1 MNGILGFMVEL
12 VQIPALIVG
21 FIALLGLLAQR
32 KPAGDVITGT
42 VKTALSLLIIAGG
55 TGVLVEGLSPIQKM
69 FEMAF
74 PSGDV
79 TTFVTF
85 DEAVVSAVQTGPIAT
100 LGSEIGLTMLFGYL
114 FHLLLARIT
123 PWHYVYLTGHM
134 IWVHAGA
141 FTILIYQFGWSPVA
155 TVAVASV
162 LVGFYYTIA
171 PALAQPFVRR
181 ITGGND
187 VGFAHGQTLLNILAG
202 YIGMVVGNKEKS
214 TEDVKMPEKL
224 GFFRDVAV
232 STTLVMTIVSFV
244 SASLA
249 VITSGAG
256 AFQAP
261 IDDGGISD
269 GQNWIVF
276 ALLMALQFTAGMLI
290 LLYGVR
296 MLIGEIVPAF
306 EGISKK
312 IIPNAVP
319 ALDAPVLFAFA
330 PNALLVGLISGLIGQ
345 IAGMALCVALGWP
358 VPIPSMIVAF
368 FASGT
373 AAIFANSTGGRLA
386 AWIGGFLWGFLG
398 WIIISFAFQAEVFG
412 DLAGLGAENLGFTVP
427 DVIVPGIIIHGLAQL
442 FGLV

>member
-1 MNGILGFMVEL
+1 MNSFLAFLVEL
-12 VQIPALIVG
+12 VQIPAIIVAA
-21 FIALLGLLAQR
+21 IALLGLLVQK
-32 KPAGDVITGT
+32 KPAGDVVTGT
-42 VKTALSLLIIAGG
+42 VKTALSLLIIGG
-55 TGVLVEGLSPIQKM
+55 GAGVLVQGLAPIQSM

-74 PSGDV
+74 PTSNI

-85 DEAVVSAVQTGPIAT
+85 DEAVVSAVQSSGVGTI
-100 LGSEIGLTMLFGYL
+100 GSEIGLTMLFGYL
-114 FHLLLARIT
+114 FHLFLSRVT
-123 PWHYVYLTGHM
+123 PFHYVYLTGHM

-141 FTILIYQFGWSPVA
+141 FTILMHSLGFSPVV
-155 TVAVASV
+155 TVITASI
-162 LVGFYYTIA
+162 LVGAYYTLA

-181 ITGGND
+181 ITGGDD
-187 VGFAHGQTLLNILAG
+187 VGFAHGQTLLNVLAG

-224 GFFRDVAV
+224 SFFRDVAV
-232 STTLVMTIVSFV
+232 STFLVMTVVSLL
-244 SASLA
+244 SAIAA
-249 VITSGAG
+249 VMAG
-256 AFQAP
+256 GVDQFQAAA
-261 IDDGGISD
+261 DAGGISD
-269 GQNWIVF
+269 GQNWVVF

-306 EGISKK
+306 EGISQKV
-312 IIPNAVP
+312 IPNAIP
-319 ALDAPVLFAFA
+319 ALDVPVLFAFA

-398 WIIISFAFQAEVFG
+398 WILISYAFQMQVFG
-412 DLAGLGAENLGFTVP
+412 DLSAYGAEGLGFTVP
-427 DVIVPGIIIHGLAQL
+427 DAIVPGIIVDAIGNL
-442 FGLV
+442 FGR

>member
-1 MNGILGFMVEL
+1 MSTFVDFMVQL
-12 VQIPALIVG
+12 FQIPAIIVG
-21 FIALLGLLAQR
+21 SIALIGLLVQR
-32 KPAGDVITGT
+32 KPAGEVVTGT
-42 VKTALSLLIIAGG
+42 VKTALSLLIIGG
-55 TGVLVEGLSPIQKM
+55 GATILVNGLSPIQSM

-74 PSGDV
+74 PAGNV
-79 TTFVTF
+79 QTFVTF
-85 DEAVVSAVQTGPIAT
+85 DEAVVSAVQTGPVTA
-100 LGSEIGLTMLFGYL
+100 LGSEIGLTMLFGYM

-141 FTILIYQFGWSPVA
+141 FTIAIYQFGWSPWL
-155 TVAVASV
+155 TVLISSI
-162 LVGFYYTIA
+162 LVGFYYTLA

-181 ITGGND
+181 VTGGND
-187 VGFAHGQTLLNILAG
+187 VGFAHGQTLLNVLAG
-202 YIGMVVGNKEKS
+202 YLGMVIGNKEKS
-214 TEDVKMPEKL
+214 TEETKLPEKL
-224 GFFRDVAV
+224 SFFRDVAV
-232 STTLVMTIVSFV
+232 STTIVMTIVSFV

-249 VITSGAG
+249 VATAG
-256 AFQAP
+256 VSAFEAP
-261 IDDGGISD
+261 ADNGGISD

-276 ALLMALQFTAGMLI
+276 SLVMALTFTAGMLV

-312 IIPNAVP
+312 VIPDAIP

-345 IAGMALCVALGWP
+345 IAGMALCGAMGWP

-373 AAIFANSTGGRLA
+373 AAIFANSTGGRVA
-386 AWIGGFLWGFLG
+386 AWLGGFLWGFLG
-398 WIIISFAFQAEVFG
+398 WILISFAYQAQVFG
-412 DLAGLGAENLGFTVP
+412 DLAGLGAEGLGFTVP
-427 DVIVPGIIIHGLAQL
+427 DAIVPAIIIHFIGML
-442 FGLV
+442 FGAA

>member
-1 MNGILGFMVEL
+1 MNGFLAFMVEL
-12 VQIPALIVG
+12 VQIPAIIVG
-21 FIALLGLLAQR
+21 FIAFLGLVAQR
-32 KPAGDVITGT
+32 KPAGDVVTGT
-42 VKTALSLLIIAGG
+42 IKTSLSLLIIAGG
-55 TGVLVEGLSPIQKM
+55 TGVLLEGLSPMQDM

-74 PSGDV
+74 PDGNIR
-79 TTFVTF
+79 TFVTF
-85 DEAVVSAVQTGPIAT
+85 DEAVVSAVQTGPVAA
-100 LGSEIGLTMLFGYL
+100 LGSQIGLTMLFGYM
-114 FHLLLARIT
+114 FHLFLARVT

-141 FTILIYQFGWSPVA
+141 FTIVIYQFGWNPFV
-155 TVAVASV
+155 TVLVSSL
-162 LVGFYYTIA
+162 LVGFYYTVA

-202 YIGMVVGNKEKS
+202 YLGKVVGNKEKS

-224 GFFRDVAV
+224 SFFRDVAV
-232 STTLVMTIVSFV
+232 STTLVMLIVSYL
-244 SASLA
+244 SATLA
-249 VITSGAG
+249 VISGGAG
-256 AFQAP
+256 AFES
-261 IDDGGISD
+261 DISD
-269 GQNWIVF
+269 GQNWLVF
-276 ALLMALQFTAGMLI
+276 ALLMAMTFTAGMLI

-312 IIPNAVP
+312 IIPNAIP

-345 IAGMALCVALGWP
+345 VAGMAICLALGWP

-373 AAIFANSTGGRLA
+373 AAIFANSTGGRVA
-386 AWIGGFLWGFLG
+386 AWLGGFLWGFLG
-398 WIIISFAFQAEVFG
+398 WILISFAYHYEVFG

-427 DVIVPGIIIHGLAQL
+427 DAIIPAIVIWGIGKIFNLA
-442 FGLV
+442 